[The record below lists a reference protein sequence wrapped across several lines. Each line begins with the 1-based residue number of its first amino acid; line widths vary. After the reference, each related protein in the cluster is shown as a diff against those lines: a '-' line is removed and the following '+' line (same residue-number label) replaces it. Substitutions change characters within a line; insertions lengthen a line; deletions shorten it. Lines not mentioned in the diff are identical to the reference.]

1 MSGRRL
7 WPGLVLS
14 ALFAGSA
21 FASTV
26 VGLSIEDQA
35 RLARLVVVGE
45 VEALSPVDDPELGIE
60 TAVTLRVIDVL
71 KGQVAAG
78 SNVVF
83 HTREGAIGGV
93 TSEAPG
99 EAQLNVGQKVL
110 VFIESV
116 NGRLYNLGL
125 SMGVWNVL
133 DRDGA
138 IAEFTRAV
146 TDGLEVVGEDQVE
159 WGPVAYGDMASRIAW
174 TASHPEFDSPMLRE
188 AVAKMGR

>member
-1 MSGRRL
+1 MAKKRL
-7 WPGLVLS
+7 WLGLAALAVLS
-14 ALFAGSA
+14 GSA

-45 VEALSPVDDPELGIE
+45 VEALAPIDHPELGIE
-60 TAVTLRVIDVL
+60 TAVTLRVIDAL
-71 KGQVAAG
+71 KGQVASG
-78 SNVVF
+78 SNVIF

-99 EAQLNVGQKVL
+99 EAHLKVGQKVL

-116 NGRLYNLGL
+116 DGRLYNLGL
-125 SMGVWNVL
+125 SMGVWNVVE
-133 DRDGA
+133 RDGA
-138 IAEFTRAV
+138 LAEFTRAV

-174 TASHPEFDSPMLRE
+174 TASHPEFESPMLRE
-188 AVAKMGR
+188 AVAQMGR